1 MGNSPKS
8 LNMCQTRRLTA
19 HGRDVYAV
27 KHLVSS
33 HHLSSNTTSRGVVAR
48 PTRRLLIVVSAICPE
63 RRLQSVTQEKH
74 FDDFVHVQGFIQT
87 VAEVLV

>member
-19 HGRDVYAV
+19 HGRDVYTV
-27 KHLVSS
+27 KRLVGS

-48 PTRRLLIVVSAICPE
+48 PTRRLLIVVSAVRPG
-63 RRLQSVTQEKH
+63 RRLQSVTH
-74 FDDFVHVQGFIQT
+74 VDDFVHMQGFIQT
-87 VAEVLV
+87 IAEVIV